1 MDSLTTIQEKHTAGD
16 KVVAF
21 DYQFYYFMCLALD
34 LRHGDKVG
42 FEVKDDVHI
51 DLVLRQR
58 GQRRTET
65 GHQRHLGEVVNGLIG
80 LAEEGQR
87 TLFLAGGIFRRN
99 SQILLHL
106 FPIL

>member
-1 MDSLTTIQEKHTAGD
+1 MPYLPDSTKA
-16 KVVAF
+16 
-21 DYQFYYFMCLALD
+21 QFGEQHA
-34 LRHGDKVG
+34 HHQT
-42 FEVKDDVHI
+42 DDVHV